1 MQNFPRKALFV
12 ATLLATASLAYADD
26 AAKPAD
32 PAAAPAAAPAAPAG
46 PTLTDILTNSGID
59 LKGYID
65 VAAEGSDLAS
75 TTATRTGN
83 PYKVNDSEHSAL
95 SLHQIGLTVDK
106 LPKEGFG
113 GLVNITLG
121 KDAKVI
127 HSYGETNSDYFDVTQ
142 GYAQYAHGPLT
153 VQAGKFVTL
162 AGAEVIDS
170 SANTNF
176 SRSILFGIIPFTHTG
191 LRATYAVSDTTN
203 LIAGINNGWDQLSDF
218 NTQKTV
224 ELGLTSNP
232 VKPLNIAASI
242 YSGVEP
248 VSAPGPTPAG
258 NRSLF
263 DLVLSYAVSDKL
275 TLILNGD
282 YAVQENATLADGTTG
297 DAKWY
302 GVAVYANYQIDDNNR
317 LSLRGEEFTDENGY
331 TKSYVYGE
339 PAAKHEANEFT
350 LTYGYSPA
358 KNFEL
363 RTEFRY
369 DTGTTADF
377 LKPESTQL
385 VPVTTKNGSSFA
397 LQGVYKF

>member
-1 MQNFPRKALFV
+1 MQKFPRNALFL
-12 ATLLATASLAYADD
+12 ATLLACSPLVHAED
-26 AAKPAD
+26 AAKPAE
-32 PAAAPAAAPAAPAG
+32 AAKPAG
-46 PTLTDILTNSGID
+46 PTIGDLLTNSGVE

-65 VAAEGSDLAS
+65 VAAEGTDLKSSPS
-75 TTATRTGN
+75 TQGAPSGN
-83 PYKVNDSEHSAL
+83 PYKVFDASHSGL
-95 SLHQIGLTVDK
+95 VLHQGSVTIDK

-113 GLVNITLG
+113 GLATLTVGHDANII
-121 KDAKVI
+121 K
-127 HSYGETNSDYFDVTQ
+127 SYGTSSSANYFDVTQ
-142 GYAQYAHGPLT
+142 LFAQYAHGPLT
-153 VQAGKFVTL
+153 LQLGKFNTL

-176 SRSILFGIIPFTHTG
+176 SRSILFGQIPFTHTG
-191 LRATYAVSDTTN
+191 VRATYAVDDTTN